1 MSSDRAPATA
11 KPDAPWR
18 GVALILVGTAL
29 LVASDI
35 VVKYLAPRYPVD
47 MLYWIRLMVGS
58 SVLIGALAATGRAR
72 LLRTAQLRIH
82 LLRGLT
88 LAIGPMLF
96 YLSFRVLSIPDAYA
110 LLNVVP
116 MLVAVL
122 AVPMLKERLNAAR
135 AMGVVI
141 GFCGVLVVVRPGS
154 GAFTPYALLPL
165 AGAVFGALLHILTRQ
180 AAGRE
185 PAVTAVFYAV
195 VVGAV
200 LYAPLM
206 LFSWTWPES
215 AWDWT
220 LAGGMGILGF
230 LATFALVVAYE
241 LAPASFLAPF
251 LYAQLLWA
259 ALFSWWA
266 LGEPPDRWT
275 LLGMAIIAGAG
286 TYVARSQRAWPV
298 RGAAQDDAMKSDAFL
313 NPKGREGRG
322 APRA

>member
-1 MSSDRAPATA
+1 MRSARAPATA

-29 LVASDI
+29 LVASDV
-35 VVKYLAPRYPVD
+35 VVKHLAPRYPVE
-47 MLYWIRLMVGS
+47 MLYWIRLTVGS
-58 SVLIGALAATGRAR
+58 SVLIGVLAATGRAH
-72 LLRTAQLRIH
+72 LLRTSALRIQ

-96 YLSFRVLSIPDAYA
+96 YLSFRILSVPDAYA

-122 AVPMLKERLNAAR
+122 AVPMLKEHLNAAR
-135 AMGVVI
+135 AAGVLI
-141 GFCGVLVVVRPGS
+141 GFCGVLVVLRPGS
-154 GAFTPYALLPL
+154 SAFTPYALLPL
-165 AGAVFGALLHILTRQ
+165 AGAVFGALLHILTRMV
-180 AAGRE
+180 AGRE
-185 PAVTAVFYAV
+185 PAVTSVFYAV

-206 LFSWTWPES
+206 AFVWTWPEG

-220 LAGGMGILGF
+220 LVGMMGVLGF
-230 LATFALVVAYE
+230 LATFALVVGYE

-251 LYAQLLWA
+251 VYAQLLWA

-286 TYVARSQRAWPV
+286 TYVARSQRALPE
-298 RGAAQDDAMKSDAFL
+298 A
-313 NPKGREGRG
+313 
-322 APRA
+322 RATVS